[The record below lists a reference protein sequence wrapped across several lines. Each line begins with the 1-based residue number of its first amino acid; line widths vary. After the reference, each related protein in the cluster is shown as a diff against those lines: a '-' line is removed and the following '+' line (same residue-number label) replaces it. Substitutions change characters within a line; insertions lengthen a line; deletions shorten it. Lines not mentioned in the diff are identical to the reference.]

1 MAYIGKVPTAVPLG
15 TSDLA
20 DSIVTSAKITDG
32 TIVLADLSATG
43 TKDATTFLRGDN
55 TFAEAGGGVNTPAF
69 LAYISADQTIGNA
82 TFTKAQFNTEVFDVG
97 GCYDNVTNYRFTPN
111 VAGKYMIF
119 SNLQMELSDY
129 GIYQVQTL
137 IKKNGLDYANIKAVT
152 YLNVLFGIH
161 APIQHI
167 IEFNGTTDY
176 VEIFGYMERHSSS
189 GNKFENGTKA
199 SFFGA
204 YKIIE

>member
-1 MAYIGKVPTAVPLG
+1 MAQSNAFKFANNILTNGGYDA
-15 TSDLA
+15 
-20 DSIVTSAKITDG
+20 
-32 TIVLADLSATG
+32 ADLVGA
-43 TKDATTFLRGDN
+43 
-55 TFAEAGGGVNTPAF
+55 AGGGINTPAF
-69 LAYISADQTIGNA
+69 MAYISADQTISEA
-82 TFTKAQFNTEVFDVG
+82 TFTKAEFNTEVFDIG

-119 SNLQMELSDY
+119 SNLQMQLADY
-129 GIYQVQTL
+129 GIYQVQTV
-137 IKKNGLDYANIKAVT
+137 IKKNGSDYANTNAAFNA
-152 YLNVLFGIH
+152 NVLVTIF

-176 VEIFGYMERHSSS
+176 VEIFGYIERHSLS

-199 SFFGA
+199 SFFGG

>member
-1 MAYIGKVPTAVPLG
+1 MAYIGKVPTAVPL
-15 TSDLA
+15 SSA
-20 DSIVTSAKITDG
+20 DIEDG
-32 TIVLADLSATG
+32 TIQLADLSATG

-55 TFAEAGGGVNTPAF
+55 TFAEAGGGVNTPSF
-69 LAYISADQTIGNA
+69 MAYISADQTITNA
-82 TFTKAQFNTEVFDVG
+82 TFIKAQFNTEVFDIG

-129 GIYQVQTL
+129 QIYQVQTL
-137 IKKNGLDYANIKAVT
+137 IKKNGSDYTNTKVVT
-152 YLNVLFGIH
+152 NASVLFSIH

-176 VEIFGYMERHSSS
+176 VEIFGYMERHAST
-189 GNKFENGTKA
+189 GNKFENGVKA
-199 SFFGA
+199 SFFGG